1 MIMAVTTGQRVRK
14 SKEPF
19 GIQGEVRGKGG
30 EKVTGPQVRERGL
43 DAAGEVAALCSDLIR
58 IRTVNRGEG
67 DADPERPAAE
77 MVAALLDEAGA
88 EPVIVESAPGRSSVL
103 ARIAGTDP
111 SHPAFLVHGHLDV
124 VPADPAEWTVPPF
137 SGEIRDGYV
146 WGRGAVDMKGT
157 LAMTLAVVRQR
168 LREGRRTRGDL
179 ILAFLADEECT
190 GDFGSRYVAR
200 EHRDLFTGCT
210 EAISESGGFSVT
222 AGTGLTGTG
231 LTGTGGNSGNGA
243 GRRIYPIATGERG
256 TMWMKLTARGT
267 AGHGSKPA
275 PDNAVAEL
283 AHAISRLAAHAWPV
297 RITPGVRALLDG
309 LAGALGTTIDH
320 DRLDE
325 EARRLGAP
333 GLLFESTVRN
343 SANPTRLDA
352 GYKVNVVPGTAHAQ
366 VDGRYLPG
374 TGEEFLATVD
384 RLLGPKVTRE
394 FINYEEAPA
403 ADPAGPT
410 FAALAG
416 ALLAED
422 PAGRPVPYVMAG
434 GTDAKSFNR
443 IGITSFGFAPLL
455 LGPELDY
462 FGMFHGVD
470 ERVPVEGLRFG
481 TRVLDRFLDTR

>member
-1 MIMAVTTGQRVRK
+1 MTDSPG
-14 SKEPF
+14 S
-19 GIQGEVRGKGG
+19 
-30 EKVTGPQVRERGL
+30 EKTAER
-43 DAAGEVAALCSDLIR
+43 EVAGLCSDLIR
-58 IRTVNRGEG
+58 FDTTNEGEG
-67 DADPERPAAE
+67 VARPERPAAE
-77 MVAALLDEAGA
+77 HVAALLADVGVTA
-88 EPVIVESAPGRSSVL
+88 EVVESARGRASTL
-103 ARIAGTDP
+103 ARIPGTDP
-111 SHPAFLVHGHLDV
+111 SAPAFLIHGHLDV
-124 VPADPAEWTVPPF
+124 VPADPSEWSVPPF
-137 SGEIRDGYV
+137 SGEIRDGCV

-168 LREGRRTRGDL
+168 MREDRRTRGDL
-179 ILAFLADEECT
+179 VLAFLADEECT
-190 GDFGSRYVAR
+190 GDYGSRHVVA
-200 EHRDLFTGCT
+200 EHRELFTGCA

-222 AGTGLTGTG
+222 DE
-231 LTGTGGNSGNGA
+231 

-256 TMWMKLTARGT
+256 TTWMRLTARGK

-283 AHAISRLAAHAWPV
+283 AHAISRLASHRWPV
-297 RITPGVRALLDG
+297 RLTPGVLALLDG
-309 LAGALGTTIDH
+309 LAKALGTTIDH

-325 EARRLGAP
+325 EARRLGAV
-333 GLLFESTVRN
+333 GRLFEGTIRN

-352 GYKVNVVPGTAHAQ
+352 GYKVNVVPGTATAQ

-394 FINYEEAPA
+394 FVNFEEAPS

-410 FAALAG
+410 FAALAES
-416 ALLAED
+416 LRSED
-422 PAGRPVPYVMAG
+422 PAACPVPYVMTG
-434 GTDAKSFNR
+434 GTDAKSFHR
-443 IGITSFGFAPLL
+443 IGIRSFGFAPLL